1 MNNHDSPTQK
11 AMRVHHW
18 VLIGFV
24 IVGAFFLLTE
34 HRAHTFGF
42 LPYLLLLACPF
53 LHFFMHKDHG
63 GHHGDSSR
71 DRQDQDQHNH

>member
-1 MNNHDSPTQK
+1 
-11 AMRVHHW
+11 MRVHHW

-24 IVGAFFLLTE
+24 VIGAFFLLTE

-53 LHFFMHKDHG
+53 LHFFMHKNHG
-63 GHHGDSSR
+63 GHGGDSGR
-71 DRQDQDQHNH
+71 DRQDSNQHNH